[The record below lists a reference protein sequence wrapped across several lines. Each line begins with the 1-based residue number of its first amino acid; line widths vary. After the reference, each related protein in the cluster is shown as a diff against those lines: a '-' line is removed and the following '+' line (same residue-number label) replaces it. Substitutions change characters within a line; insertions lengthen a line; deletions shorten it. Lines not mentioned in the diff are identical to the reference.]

1 MVDAIAYDPKATVA
15 KLVCRR
21 SIEEETIVTMRV
33 NARHYLGILVA
44 FLAITGVGASI
55 FYFLREPSNPRFLD
69 HPTITLL
76 HVVLGGIFLAL
87 APFQFLSRIRSRW
100 LGYHR
105 LAGRFLASIGLI
117 LGAAALF
124 LALVIPFSGRSEQ
137 VINGFFGMFFLISL
151 AKGFLNI
158 RAGQIA
164 LHREWMIRAFAI
176 GLGIATM
183 RLLFI
188 PALIYVGNPTHSQ
201 IQTLS
206 IASFT
211 VAFCLH
217 SGFAEYWIRR
227 SRRQGVS
234 TEQ

>member
-1 MVDAIAYDPKATVA
+1 MAACDLKVTFA
-15 KLVCRR
+15 KIVCWRP
-21 SIEEETIVTMRV
+21 IEEETIITMRV
-33 NARHYLGILVA
+33 KARHYLGILVA

-55 FYFLREPSNPRFLD
+55 FYFLREPTNPQFLD
-69 HPTITLL
+69 YPTITLL
-76 HVVLGGIFLAL
+76 HVIPGGIYLAL

-105 LAGRFLASIGLI
+105 LAGRFLASMGLI

-137 VINGFFGMFFLISL
+137 VVNGFFGMFFLISL
-151 AKGFLNI
+151 VKGFLYI

-176 GLGIATM
+176 GLSIATM
-183 RLLFI
+183 RLLFV
-188 PALIYVGNPTHSQ
+188 PALIIVGNPTHSQ
-201 IQTLS
+201 IETLS

-217 SGFAEYWIRR
+217 TAFAEYWIRR
-227 SRRQGVS
+227 SRRLAD
-234 TEQ
+234 